1 MALPSAAASVQDDHA
16 SGGTTYAEASP
27 AAAAPTLESL
37 HKQEAAPT
45 AAQDRPQADEAQPI
59 AQPLTGMPTADE
71 HQQLQNSTAAPP
83 QTSAAPPAEAQS
95 AGETQAQTAG
105 ETQTKGPKAATVPNT
120 LDVICADV
128 HGVLTLD
135 LKSMRCFILH
145 KGKSQLQPQCITHAD
160 SYNEHHL

>member
-1 MALPSAAASVQDDHA
+1 MALPSAAAPVQDGHP
-16 SGGTTYAEASP
+16 SGGTEYAEAVP
-27 AAAAPTLESL
+27 AAAAPLLESL
-37 HKQEAAPT
+37 QKHEAAPT
-45 AAQDRPQADEAQPI
+45 QETAVQDRPQAVQVQPI
-59 AQPLTGMPTADE
+59 AQSLTGTPTADE
-71 HQQLQNSTAAPP
+71 HQQLQTSTAAPP
-83 QTSAAPPAEAQS
+83 QTSAASPAEAQ
-95 AGETQAQTAG
+95 TAG
-105 ETQTKGPKAATVPNT
+105 ATQTETPKAATVPNT